1 MNLSTAPYNWNSLH
15 RPILY
20 VYDHVSKTT
29 NSIGNNGGFIQF
41 TFAVPFLITPVVGER
56 FIIASSGSSYQGF
69 HRITS
74 VDSATQ
80 FTTSTIYSVSEGAV
94 SVLHERLPEI
104 QLYRGYLSTEAYYA
118 EDPITLVA
126 TFRPKTS
133 PDNDVQIDV
142 SGYLQG
148 LFSLALPTAGID
160 HNLFTRFRLYF
171 DGEYKRYYHVLNS
184 GLESSEVESY
194 FANTGRFLTSAEVP
208 YLLSCGNTLLA
219 RIQNDAVVVSE
230 FAGAL
235 EGEEFDTDFDTDFST
250 E

>member
-1 MNLSTAPYNWNSLH
+1 VNLSTAPYNWNSLH
-15 RPILY
+15 RPIEY

-29 NSIGNNGGFIQF
+29 NSIGNNGGYIQF
-41 TFAVPFLITPVVGER
+41 TFAIPFLTTPVVGER
-56 FIIASSGSSYQGF
+56 FIVPSSGSAYQGF

-74 VDSATQ
+74 VDSTTQ
-80 FTTSTIYSVSEGAV
+80 FTTATVYSASEGAV

-104 QLYRGYLSTEAYYA
+104 KLYKGYLLGESYYDD
-118 EDPITLVA
+118 DPITLVA

-133 PDNDVQIDV
+133 PNNDVQIDV
-142 SGYLQG
+142 SGYLQR
-148 LFSLALPTAGID
+148 LFSLSLPTTGVD

-171 DGEYKRYYHVLNS
+171 DGAYQRYYHVLNS
-184 GLESSEVESY
+184 GLDSSEVESY
-194 FANTGRFLTSAEVP
+194 FANTGRFLTSEEVP

-219 RIQNDAVVVSE
+219 RIQNDAVIVGE
-230 FAGAL
+230 YAGAL